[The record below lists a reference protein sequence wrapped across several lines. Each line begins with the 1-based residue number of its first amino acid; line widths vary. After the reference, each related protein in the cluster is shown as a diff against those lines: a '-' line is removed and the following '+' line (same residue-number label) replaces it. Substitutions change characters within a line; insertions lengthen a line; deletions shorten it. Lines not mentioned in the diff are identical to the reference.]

1 LNRKTANPQTDNT
14 RRKTLT
20 ALGLTAWGYAVAP
33 FHATAQ
39 TRASA
44 ADVHITPA
52 QTEGPYYPTRPQD
65 DSDSDLLVNGSLSTS
80 VAAAQRLRLVGTVAD
95 NHGKPLEGG
104 MVEIWQCDAQGRYH
118 HPRDGDRADP
128 AFQGFGR
135 SFIDAQGAYRFL
147 TMRPGQYP
155 GRTPHIHVKVK
166 LGKRTLLTTQL
177 YVEGEAS
184 NATDGVWRALPTDA
198 DRQAVTMPFVA
209 QRDGWQQ
216 ARFDI
221 VLAA

>member
-1 LNRKTANPQTDNT
+1 M
-14 RRKTLT
+14 
-20 ALGLTAWGYAVAP
+20 GLTAWGCAMAP
-33 FHATAQ
+33 FNTMAQARTAG
-39 TRASA
+39 A
-44 ADVHITPA
+44 AMHITPA

-65 DSDSDLLVNGSLSTS
+65 DSDSDLLVNGSLSTNI
-80 VAAAQRLRLVGTVAD
+80 ATAQRVRLVGTVAD

-177 YVEGEAS
+177 YVAGESS
-184 NATDGVWRALPTDA
+184 NATDGVWRALPSDA
-198 DRQAVTMPFVA
+198 DRDAVTVPFVA

>member
-1 LNRKTANPQTDNT
+1 M
-14 RRKTLT
+14 
-20 ALGLTAWGYAVAP
+20 GLTAWGCTMAP
-33 FHATAQ
+33 FSATAQ
-39 TRASA
+39 ARATTTDA
-44 ADVHITPA
+44 PTGTTAHVTPA

-65 DSDSDLLVNGSLSTS
+65 DSDSDLLVNGPLTTT
-80 VAAAQRLRLVGTVAD
+80 ATQRLRLIGTVAD
-95 NHGKPLEGG
+95 RAGQPLNGG
-104 MVEIWQCDAQGRYH
+104 LVEIWQCDAQGHYH

-135 SFIDAQGAYRFL
+135 CFLDAQGTYRFL

-177 YVEGEAS
+177 YVAGEAG
-184 NATDGVWRALPTDA
+184 NVNDGVWRALPTDA
-198 DRQAVTMPFVA
+198 DRQAVTVPFNA
-209 QRDGWQQ
+209 QPDGWLQ

-221 VLAA
+221 VLAT